1 MYFSQASEVG
11 ASLHR
16 SRNDTNWLA
25 TGEYRA
31 NKPRSI
37 FWSKVDHVCRV
48 KAVCYRTL
56 VDDFEGS
63 VGSHLDC
70 SPHEVFST
78 RKFDFYPT
86 TNCVN

>member
-1 MYFSQASEVG
+1 LVG
-11 ASLHR
+11 F
-16 SRNDTNWLA
+16 D
-25 TGEYRA
+25 A
-31 NKPRSI
+31 NVSKRVFARPANGSV

-48 KAVCYRTL
+48 KAVCHRTL

-63 VGSHLDC
+63 VGIHLYR